1 MNIGLM
7 PFVFINYDISVYL
20 FYVLNKYYLYKLDKK
35 YEIER
40 MWIPDYSGSTM
51 FKFFKN
57 LFNSEE
63 NKEEVVVAK
72 ANTLV
77 APVSGKAMPLSEVPD
92 PVFAEK
98 LAGDGAAI
106 MAEGDT
112 VVAPADGEVTLIFK
126 TKHAF
131 AMTLENGL
139 EILVHIGL
147 ETVSLDGEGFEQLV
161 EQGTKV
167 KAGTPLIKI
176 NREFILSKGL
186 SLATPVLIT
195 NVDATKSISAVETGN
210 VVAGET
216 ALVNFEL

>member
-1 MNIGLM
+1 
-7 PFVFINYDISVYL
+7 
-20 FYVLNKYYLYKLDKK
+20 
-35 YEIER
+35 
-40 MWIPDYSGSTM
+40 M

-131 AMTLENGL
+131 AMTLENSL

-176 NREFILSKGL
+176 DREFILSKGL

-216 ALVNFEL
+216 TVVNFEV

>member
-195 NVDATKSISAVETGN
+195 NVDATKSISALETGN